1 MSGERL
7 DEHQILDDLN
17 EGKRKGD
24 FPFRVVD
31 KKFKIIKDDMESI
44 IIPWK
49 ENEQDKD
56 AEKVIQCLRYAEHP
70 ARFARTA
77 QRFTIQVPPR
87 VLRSLEHAGS
97 VERLHDQYCVLIN
110 TDIYRND
117 LGLCP
122 EEPTF
127 HRPESLIG

>member
-1 MSGERL
+1 MRGELL
-7 DEHQILDDLN
+7 DEYQILDDLN

-49 ENEQDKD
+49 KNEQDKD
-56 AEKVIQCLRYAEHP
+56 AEKIIQGLRYAEYP
-70 ARFARTA
+70 ARFARKT

-87 VLRSLEHAGS
+87 VLSSLEYAGS

-110 TDIYRND
+110 MDLYRDD
-117 LGLCP
+117 LGLCS
-122 EEPTF
+122 EDPTF